1 MMPRWAN
8 FPNLITG
15 CRLILAPFI
24 VRAILSQQHR
34 LALAIFAVAAATDLI
49 DGLLARHLR
58 LSTKTGAFL
67 DPIADKVLLSSVYVS
82 LATIGS
88 VPWWLVAIIFGR
100 DLFLVAAAG
109 FALLFT
115 RLRRFPP
122 SVWGKASTFL
132 QILCAVCTM
141 ARNAAPHSGLDG
153 LSRALVWPAAFGTIW
168 SGTHYAW
175 RGWHDLKISGG
186 AFSTSSIDDR
196 SGRE

>member
-24 VRAILSQQHR
+24 VRAILSRQHR
-34 LALAIFAVAAATDLI
+34 LALAIFAAAAATDLI

-82 LATIGS
+82 LAVIGS

-100 DLFLVAAAG
+100 DLFLV
-109 FALLFT
+109 
-115 RLRRFPP
+115 
-122 SVWGKASTFL
+122 
-132 QILCAVCTM
+132 
-141 ARNAAPHSGLDG
+141 
-153 LSRALVWPAAFGTIW
+153 
-168 SGTHYAW
+168 
-175 RGWHDLKISGG
+175 
-186 AFSTSSIDDR
+186 
-196 SGRE
+196 